1 MIRGFIFMPHNANL
15 FQHFVLSNQK
25 KRFVMTGQL
34 TGGAYYRAYGQDKKN
49 FPTKAVQVVRKN
61 KGLVYVA

>member
-1 MIRGFIFMPHNANL
+1 MPGAVFIYRG
-15 FQHFVLSNQK
+15 

-34 TGGAYYRAYGQDKKN
+34 TGGAYYRAYRQDKKN
-49 FPTKAVQVVRKN
+49 FPAKAVQVVQKN